1 MCWSTTWRRHWRL
14 RMSRSLLRPRS
25 SSWGRSNRLRGTS
38 LGLFTAM
45 LRLMWRPQLGGWP
58 GKGQV
63 VRPALF
69 SRHSG
74 SKVGELAFQQW
85 LRSWPSESTSCTPC
99 RRSCRSGIW
108 PTTCPESLARAAQWE
123 ISSLRKAKTSEFVWI
138 YIILYVCQLFDVMSI
153 QIESITINL

>member
-1 MCWSTTWRRHWRL
+1 MCWSTTWRKHWRL
-14 RMSRSLLRPRS
+14 RMSRSLLRPRN
-25 SSWGRSNRLRGTS
+25 SSWGRWNRLRGTS

-45 LRLMWRPQLGGWP
+45 LHLIQWAQLGGWQ

-63 VRPALF
+63 VRLALF

-74 SKVGELAFQQW
+74 GKVGGPAFQQW
-85 LRSWPSESTSCTPC
+85 PHSWLSESTSCTPC
-99 RRSCRSGIW
+99 QQSCRSGIW
-108 PTTCPESLARAAQWE
+108 PTTCPESSARAAQWE

-138 YIILYVCQLFDVMSI
+138 YIILYVCQLFDIMSI